1 MNIKTTKKVALL
13 AIVACMSVLSTA
25 ASADTQVMTTNA
37 EVQKLGAL
45 DAQEIMKLSREYQR
59 GLPNS
64 MSTVTMTI
72 ESRDNR
78 IVRTMKQYIL
88 ESDDVGNKIIN
99 VFSKPA
105 DVKGVSVLTHTAMDG
120 NDQQWMF
127 LPSINRTKR
136 ISSSNRSGSFIGS
149 DFAFEDLSSLE
160 LSKYTFDSASYENVD
175 GQELIKVTYKPK
187 YNGSGYAYIETFLDK
202 ENYQPKFNNYYNS
215 RGENAKTLFLSEYI
229 SYTEGGAWRPHLLK
243 MEDHIKNSVT
253 EIKFSTFSTDSTKK
267 SSFRSNSFKQVQ

>member
-1 MNIKTTKKVALL
+1 MNIKITKKSALL
-13 AIVACMSVLSTA
+13 AMAVCMSMLSMA
-25 ASADTQVMTTNA
+25 AHA
-37 EVQKLGAL
+37 ETKTSSLL
-45 DAQEIMKLSREYQR
+45 DAKEIMKLSREYQR

-72 ESRDNR
+72 ETRDSR

-88 ESDDVGNKIIN
+88 ESDDIGNKIIN
-99 VFSKPA
+99 VFSEPV

-160 LSKYTFDSASYENVD
+160 LSKYSFESASYEEKD
-175 GQELIKVTYKPK
+175 GQELIKITYKPK
-187 YNGSGYAYIETFLDK
+187 YNGSGYSYIETFLNK
-202 ENYQPKFNNYYNS
+202 KNYQPMFNNYYNS
-215 RGENAKTLFLSEYI
+215 RGEHSKTLFLSEYV
-229 SYTEGGAWRPHLLK
+229 SYTPDGAWRPHLLK

-253 EIKFSTFSTDSTKK
+253 EIVFSTFSTHSTRK
-267 SSFRSNSFKQVQ
+267 SNFRSNSFNQVQ